1 MKPTASPPAPLCT
14 GRVRRGL
21 LLGSVPTAPEGRCSW
36 AVGGNGTAG
45 TLQKE
50 TGNKQDEEEI
60 LGSCA
65 ARGWEG
71 ELPGSPAGCSQGFS
85 EGSWF

>member
-1 MKPTASPPAPLCT
+1 MGLSPRLPRGDVHGLREETAQP
-14 GRVRRGL
+14 VRSRK
-21 LLGSVPTAPEGRCSW
+21 R
-36 AVGGNGTAG
+36 
-45 TLQKE
+45 Q
-50 TGNKQDEEEI
+50 GNKQDEEEI